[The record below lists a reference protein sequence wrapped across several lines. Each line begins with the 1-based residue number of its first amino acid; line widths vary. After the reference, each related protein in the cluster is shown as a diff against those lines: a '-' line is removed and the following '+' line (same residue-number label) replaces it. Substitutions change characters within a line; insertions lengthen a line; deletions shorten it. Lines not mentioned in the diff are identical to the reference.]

1 MLNFQQK
8 EKILKKYFEILR
20 KCSLFDG
27 VEDQHL
33 IAMLSCLG
41 AKRAAFDKKYTIFAE
56 GSNRLLAVA
65 AVLFCDEQSFRLEYA
80 SC

>member
-1 MLNFQQK
+1 M
-8 EKILKKYFEILR
+8 KKYFEILQ

-56 GSNRLLAVA
+56 GSQARYIGLLLSGSAQIIHH
-65 AVLFCDEQSFRLEYA
+65 D
-80 SC
+80 